1 MFAYFIIIV
10 LCLVIFRLYYS
21 LKKCKKL
28 NEKLQPNNVVQ
39 KTTNLRLTEQTE
51 HIDSID
57 SIDSID
63 YFKSDRDRIIFLL
76 LEVDGKRRNQLL
88 GITPEMYENKE
99 AASKWYKSLS
109 VKVHPDRNSDDP
121 KAAEAFIKLKALY
134 NKITF

>member
-1 MFAYFIIIV
+1 MFTYFIIVV
-10 LCLVIFRLYYS
+10 LCLIILRLYYS

-28 NEKLQPNNVVQ
+28 SEKLQPNNIGQ
-39 KTTNLRLTEQTE
+39 KATNLRLTKQV
-51 HIDSID
+51 
-57 SIDSID
+57 DSID

-99 AASKWYKSLS
+99 AANKWYKSLS
-109 VKVHPDRNSDDP
+109 VKVHPDRNPDDL

-134 NKITF
+134 DKITF